1 MSERTPGVALEAA
14 ARLDRFLR
22 TSVESPLV
30 RALDSDDPAVTRSA
44 VEEALAAIQD
54 LHFLADRA
62 AGERG
67 LHDLTETVNRAV
79 EAYAKQ
85 SDLPIEVETEDDG
98 AQVRVDDEAFAE
110 VLAFVL
116 HNAEQFGSGQPVR
129 VLTEGGQPFATVTV
143 EDRGPGFTAE
153 ALSRAYDPFYST
165 SDRGLGLGLPQAR
178 HLIEAMGGAMR
189 IRNGEQGGVV
199 ELSLPA
205 G

>member
-1 MSERTPGVALEAA
+1 MEAA

-22 TSVESPLV
+22 TAVESPLL
-30 RALDSDDPAVTRSA
+30 RAVEADDLAVAKEA

-62 AGERG
+62 AGERS
-67 LHDLTETVNRAV
+67 LHDLGDTVERAV
-79 EAYAKQ
+79 ALYREQ
-85 SDLPIEVETEDDG
+85 SGVTVDVEMVEG
-98 AQVRVDDEAFAE
+98 PAQVRVDEEAFAD
-110 VLAFVL
+110 LLFLVL
-116 HNAEQFGSGQPVR
+116 HNAEHFGGGQPVHVR
-129 VLTEGGQPFATVTV
+129 AEGGQPFATVTV

-178 HLIEAMGGAMR
+178 HLIEAMGGAIH
-189 IRNGEQGGVV
+189 IRNGPGGGVV

-205 G
+205 A

>member
-1 MSERTPGVALEAA
+1 VSERGPGVALEAA

-30 RALDSDDPAVTRSA
+30 RALESNDPAVTRSA

-67 LHDLTETVNRAV
+67 LHNLAETVDRAV
-79 EAYAKQ
+79 EAYAQQ
-85 SDLPIEVETEDDG
+85 SDLPIEVESEDDG
-98 AQVRVDDEAFAE
+98 AQVRVDDEAFAD
-110 VLAFVL
+110 LLSFVL
-116 HNAEQFGSGQPVR
+116 HNAEEFGGGQPARIR
-129 VLTEGGQPFATVTV
+129 VEGGQPFATITV

-165 SDRGLGLGLPQAR
+165 SERGLGLGLPQAR
-178 HLIEAMGGAMR
+178 HLIEAMGGAIH